1 MKLAEPKTSNFF
13 APGPGTYNARYEFSC
28 LASPKWKLG
37 TSTRDDE
44 AKMRLRTSCGPRP
57 DSYNPLFVI
66 VRER

>member
-13 APGPGTYNARYEFSC
+13 APGPGTYNARYDFSC

-37 TSTRDDE
+37 TSTRDDD
-44 AKMRLRTSCGPRP
+44 AKMRLRTSYGPPP